1 MDKLADLSLE
11 SKESGTTGLVRLRI
25 RVSGIV
31 QGVGF
36 RPFIY
41 RLATEHGLAG
51 YVLNDAGGVTI
62 EAEGS
67 LSAVSGFLTGIVKEK
82 PPRARVD
89 TLSAYFVDAGGE
101 PGFRIRESEAG
112 SEQTVLVSPEIA
124 TCEDCLRELRDPS
137 DRRYAYP
144 FINCTNCGPRYTIIR
159 DTPYDRSNTTMDVF
173 EMCPEC
179 RAEYEDPG
187 DRRFHAEPNACWSC
201 GPVVTLRDSSGGEVD
216 CEDPIRHAAALLGD
230 GKIVAVKGL
239 GGFHLAVDAGDDAA
253 VVRLRERKRREE
265 KPLAVMARDIEAVR
279 RFAEVGPEEERQLLD
294 PARPIVLLRKR
305 GVGLIAESVA
315 PGNRNLGV
323 MLPYTPIHHLLLD
336 GDFPA
341 LVMTSGNISEEPI
354 AIDLADAVARLG
366 DIADFYL
373 DHNREILSRC
383 DDSVI
388 RVVGG
393 RPVFVRR
400 SRGYVPLPLEIDG
413 GSVSILAC
421 GAHLK
426 NTAALTRGNMVFLTQ
441 HIGDL
446 ENLAAYDFFKISIDR
461 LKKVADVEP
470 SAVAYD
476 LHPDYLSTR
485 YALGLPV
492 ETKIGVQH
500 HHAHI
505 ASCLGESGMDGPAI
519 GIALDGTGYG
529 PDGTIWG
536 CEVLIATRESYER
549 AAYLEPVPMPGGERA
564 VVEPWRMAVSHVL
577 NAYGGISRGIDL
589 ARLLGRSDSEI
600 GLVCGMID
608 RGLNCPMTS
617 SCGRLFDA
625 VSAMCGIRTRISFE
639 GQAAIELEMAA
650 GEAIG
655 ECYPV
660 EIDRKAGGLVI
671 SPKALI
677 REIVNDLLA
686 GTDRRT
692 VSAKFHNWLA
702 ASLTEVALALRT
714 THGINLAA
722 LSGGCFQN
730 EILLGGLVRLLGEK
744 GFDVI
749 INNLVPTNDGGI
761 SFGQAVVASAAI
773 RGRSKAE

>member
-315 PGNRNLGV
+315 PGNKNLGV